1 MWRNKAVADTYEP
14 GSVFKMCT
22 ASMVLEEGLVNPDTS
37 TFYCAGSMTIADAD
51 PIHCH
56 NLAGHGTQSF
66 TEAIVNSCNPAFMQM
81 GQLLGIN
88 KYTQYYKAFGFADK
102 TGIDLPGEA
111 DDQFFTDMDE
121 VDLAVGSFGQNFKI
135 TPIQMITACAAVANG
150 GYVLQPYVVSKITD
164 SDGNVVKTVEK
175 TVKRQAVSKETS
187 DKMNEILEYNTSTA
201 GSTSGYVAGYRVAGK
216 TGTSE
221 KKVGK

>member
-1 MWRNKAVADTYEP
+1 
-14 GSVFKMCT
+14 
-22 ASMVLEEGLVNPDTS
+22 
-37 TFYCAGSMTIADAD
+37 
-51 PIHCH
+51 
-56 NLAGHGTQSF
+56 
-66 TEAIVNSCNPAFMQM
+66 
-81 GQLLGIN
+81 
-88 KYTQYYKAFGFADK
+88 
-102 TGIDLPGEA
+102 
-111 DDQFFTDMDE
+111 MDE

-201 GSTSGYVAGYRVAGK
+201 GSTSGYVAVI
-216 TGTSE
+216 
-221 KKVGK
+221 V

>member
-1 MWRNKAVADTYEP
+1 
-14 GSVFKMCT
+14 
-22 ASMVLEEGLVNPDTS
+22 MVLEEGLVNPDTS
-37 TFYCAGSMTIADAD
+37 TFYCSGAMTIADAD

-56 NLAGHGTQSF
+56 NLSGHGTQSF

-81 GQLLGIN
+81 GQLLGIK
-88 KYTQYYKAFGFADK
+88 KYTQYYTAFGFSDK

-111 DDQFFTDMDE
+111 DDQFFTDMGE

-164 SDGNVVKTVEK
+164 SDGNVIKTVEK

-187 DKMNEILEYNTSTA
+187 DKMNEILENNTSTA
-201 GSTSGYVAGYRVAGK
+201 GATSGYVAGYRVAGK

-221 KKVGK
+221 KKGVKIVSNYNED

>member
-51 PIHCH
+51 PIHCS

-150 GYVLQPYVVSKITD
+150 GYVLQPYVVSKSQI
-164 SDGNVVKTVEK
+164 
-175 TVKRQAVSKETS
+175 Q
-187 DKMNEILEYNTSTA
+187 TA
-201 GSTSGYVAGYRVAGK
+201 MW
-216 TGTSE
+216 
-221 KKVGK
+221 